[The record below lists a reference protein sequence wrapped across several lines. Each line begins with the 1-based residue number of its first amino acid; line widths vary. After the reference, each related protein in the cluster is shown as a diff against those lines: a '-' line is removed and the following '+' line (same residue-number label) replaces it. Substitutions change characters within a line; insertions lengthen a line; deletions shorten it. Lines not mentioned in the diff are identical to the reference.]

1 MGRQLA
7 QALASVP
14 LFSGLSKRQLRRLAD
29 AGREVAV
36 KEGWRVVG
44 EGEPGDDLYVIL
56 EGEARVVTKAGRTLS
71 RLVPGDFFGEISLLD
86 GGARTATVVAE
97 TPMAL
102 LRVDRPGL
110 ARMVKEDPGIALRML
125 EELARRLRRMERPLA
140 G

>member
-1 MGRQLA
+1 MA

-14 LFSGLSKRQLRRLAD
+14 LFAGLSKRQLRRLAD
-29 AGREVAV
+29 EGREVAV

-44 EGEPGDDLYVIL
+44 EGEPGDDLFVIL
-56 EGEARVVTKAGRTLS
+56 EGEARVVARSGRTLS
-71 RLVPGDFFGEISLLD
+71 RLLPGDFFGEISLLD

-97 TPMAL
+97 TPMSL
-102 LRVDRPGL
+102 FRIDRAGL
-110 ARMVKEDPGIALRML
+110 ARIVKEDPGVGLRML